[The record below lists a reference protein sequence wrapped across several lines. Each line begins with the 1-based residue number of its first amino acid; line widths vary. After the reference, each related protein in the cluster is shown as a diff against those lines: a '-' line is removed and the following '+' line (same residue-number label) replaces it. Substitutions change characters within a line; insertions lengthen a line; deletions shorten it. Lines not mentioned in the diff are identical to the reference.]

1 MKRIAGLIVRRRRWI
16 FALWA
21 LAALA
26 LIPPAA
32 RVERELEVAARVR
45 GSEAEAVGDA
55 LRTRFESPFAKF
67 ALLVVTGVPAPS
79 SSAGAAVL
87 SSLVAAVDSVPGV
100 SGTFSHLDVSDTLF
114 AGKNASGT
122 YVVVGL
128 DPADGR
134 VDDMVVPLRTASQR
148 IVTRLRATHPEAQL
162 RWTGEVPI
170 NFDLRLTSA
179 DEARRAE
186 RSVLP
191 LTLVLLLLAFGA
203 VVAALLPLLAAALAI
218 TITLGAAVLIN
229 GVWPLSILLQNTVSM
244 IGLGVGIDYALL
256 TVSRFREELAA
267 GLEPEA
273 AAIETAEHAGTTV
286 ALSGLAVMI
295 GFVAL
300 LLVPLNELQSTGL
313 GGLLVV
319 GLSVLAAVTLLPGIL
334 AVLGPRVDKG
344 RIFRRRAATV
354 GESRR
359 WRAWGRWVVRNPVL
373 VLVVA
378 GAPVIALAFQSTRLN
393 AELPRGNW
401 LPPHMES
408 ARALSDLSA
417 MDRGGVVNSLRV
429 LVDLPS
435 GLTVLDSAGWTAARR
450 VTARLL
456 ADRRI
461 GRVQSIA
468 TVLPFDQPSELFLA
482 QVPDNVRR
490 ALVTADLNG
499 FVLEVVPHGGVAFN
513 DLTQL
518 TRDLRALDHAAIS
531 GVPGTRIRV
540 GGMPAFNA
548 DYVDVIGKRF
558 FGVVTLVVLATMI
571 ALMAGFRSV
580 LIPVKA
586 LALNLLSVAA
596 AFGALVL
603 VFQDGH
609 GSTLLGLTGPLHGVF
624 PAVPILVFC
633 IVFGLSM
640 DYEVFLVAR
649 VAEARRAHSDSE
661 AIVEGLARTGG
672 VITSAAA
679 IMIVVF
685 AAFTLGD
692 FLFIK
697 VLGFTLAVAVLI
709 DATVVRIAIGP
720 ALLQLAGRWNW
731 WPGDRRADPVVAAA
745 DRQ

>member
-1 MKRIAGLIVRRRRWI
+1 MKRIAGFIVRRRKWI
-16 FALWA
+16 FGLWA
-21 LAALA
+21 FAALI

-55 LRTRFESPFAKF
+55 LRTRFESPFAQF

-87 SSLVAAVDSVPGV
+87 RSLVASVDSVPGV
-100 SGTFSHLDVSDTLF
+100 SGTFSYLDVSDTLF

-148 IVTRLRATHPEAQL
+148 IATRLRATHPGARL

-256 TVSRFREELAA
+256 TVSRFREGLAA
-267 GLEPEA
+267 GLDREA

-286 ALSGLAVMI
+286 VLSGLAVMI

-319 GLSVLAAVTLLPGIL
+319 GLSVLAAATLLPGIL
-334 AVLGPRVDKG
+334 AILGPRVDKG
-344 RIFRRRAATV
+344 SIFRRRAAAV

-435 GLTVLDSAGWTAARR
+435 GVTVLDSAGWAAARR
-450 VTARLL
+450 VTARLR

-482 QVPDNVRR
+482 QVPNNVRR
-490 ALVTADLNG
+490 ALVTADLSG
-499 FVLEVVPHGGVAFN
+499 FVLEVVPNGDVAFN

-518 TRDLRALDHAAIS
+518 TRDLRALDHSAIS

-548 DYVDVIGKRF
+548 DYIDVIGKRF

-586 LALNLLSVAA
+586 VALNLLSVAA

-609 GSTLLGLTGPLHGVF
+609 GSRLLGMTEPLHGVF

-640 DYEVFLVAR
+640 DYEVFLVSR
-649 VAEARRAHSDSE
+649 VAEARRTHADSD
-661 AIVEGLARTGG
+661 AIIEGLARTGG

-697 VLGFTLAVAVLI
+697 ALGFTLAVAVLL

-731 WPGDRRADPVVAAA
+731 WPGDQRADPVVAAA